1 MGQDEEIKTMIEWG
15 TELNQPD
22 FVEFIEFIRNRRA
35 DKKTIVVDTEGTQF
49 EGEIER
55 IFIFFR
61 KPFPDFDLSFFF
73 HLTDEEKKAKT
84 KRYDFSWD
92 YTYMHMFKKIGENKF
107 HITAEESPEATIWL
121 K

>member
-15 TELNQPD
+15 TELNQPE
-22 FVEFIEFIRNRRA
+22 FVEFIEFLRDRYE
-35 DKKTIVVDTEGTQF
+35 DKKTIVVDTEGTQT
-49 EGEIER
+49 EGEIKSIY
-55 IFIFFR
+55 IFYR
-61 KPFPDFDLSFFF
+61 KPFPDFDLSFFYQI
-73 HLTDEEKKAKT
+73 TEKEKKEKS
-84 KRYDFSWD
+84 KRYHFRWN